1 MNRSLVV
8 NFFMY
13 NVQGS
18 VIGLGRSWVV
28 RLLGLH
34 VANRAMLR
42 IRNFFLRDP
51 TLFTVRSRIWILLY
65 SVFFHF
71 IFQKKNLSKHE
82 HFFCQHLISCKAARN
97 GEKSRNMVSTYFIIA
112 VPGCVHLKIKS
123 FLTFYRVRRCMVL
136 SPFMLCVDFSDCVT

>member
-42 IRNFFLRDP
+42 IRNFFLLRDP
-51 TLFTVRSRIWILLY
+51 TFSNRSNPDPTVY
-65 SVFFHF
+65 FFISF
-71 IFQKKNLSKHE
+71 LKKNLSKHE
-82 HFFCQHLISCKAARN
+82 HFFCQNLISCKAARN
-97 GEKSRNMVSTYFIIA
+97 GEKSRNMVSTYFIIT
-112 VPGCVHLKIKS
+112 VPGCVHLKIKG